1 MRTLRWILVPALTL
15 LVAGAA
21 YACDKEK
28 ASAQASTKNASVT
41 SKASAEGCGAAKTA
55 GVQQVSTGAGCTA
68 AEKAACEAK
77 KANMASAD
85 HCPFCTLAGE
95 IRAQKGKVSFSTVQG
110 KEGITMVFAAVS
122 QDDVAQAQAMANKAY
137 ALLNKPAHCS
147 YSSAQM
153 ADKSCGDCKDG
164 LTVVSHAAITLEN
177 TKKGA
182 EAIVKP
188 AKPEEMEKLQAFFH
202 NLEAEVVKVEG

>member
-28 ASAQASTKNASVT
+28 ASAQASTKTASVT
-41 SKASAEGCGAAKTA
+41 KASAEGCGAAKAA
-55 GVQQVSTGAGCTA
+55 GVQKVSAGGCGD
-68 AEKAACEAK
+68 AK
-77 KANMASAD
+77 KANMASVDAD
-85 HCPFCTLAGE
+85 CPFCHLATE
-95 IRAQKGKVSFSTVQG
+95 IRSQKGKVTYSTVQG
-110 KEGITMVFAAVS
+110 KEGFTMVFAAVS

-153 ADKSCGDCKDG
+153 AEKSCEGCMEG
-164 LTVVSHAAITLEN
+164 LVAISHAAITLEN

-182 EAIVKP
+182 EALVKP
-188 AKPEEMEKLQAFFH
+188 SKPEEMAKLQAFFQS
-202 NLEAEVVKVEG
+202 LEAEVVKVEG

>member
-28 ASAQASTKNASVT
+28 ASAQASTKSASV
-41 SKASAEGCGAAKTA
+41 SPASAEGCGAAKAA
-55 GVQQVSTGAGCTA
+55 GVQKVSAGGCGDHA
-68 AEKAACEAK
+68 AK
-77 KANMASAD
+77 KAAMASAAD
-85 HCPFCTLAGE
+85 HDCPFCHLAGE
-95 IRAQKGKVSFSTVQG
+95 IRAQKGKVTYSTVQG
-110 KEGITMVFAAVS
+110 KEGFTMVFAAVS
-122 QDDVAQAQAMANKAY
+122 QDDVVAAQAMANKAY

-153 ADKSCGDCKDG
+153 ADKSCEGCKEG
-164 LTVVSHAAITLEN
+164 LVVISHAAITLEN

-182 EAIVKP
+182 EALVKP
-188 AKPEEMEKLQAFFH
+188 AKPEEMEKLQAFFQS
-202 NLEAEVVKVEG
+202 LEAEVVKVEG